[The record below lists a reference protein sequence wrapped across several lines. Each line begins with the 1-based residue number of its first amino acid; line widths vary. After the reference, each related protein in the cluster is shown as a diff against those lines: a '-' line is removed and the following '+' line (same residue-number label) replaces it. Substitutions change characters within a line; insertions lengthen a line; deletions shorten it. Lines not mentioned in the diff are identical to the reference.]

1 MYNFTFRAFVAK
13 YNDSKLSSKSIVQTR
28 RIFFKRD
35 MFYKFQKKSNSLIL
49 LLLFSESKMAKFRI
63 FRVPT
68 LVNKEVREL
77 IQKRIIQLEQEINQ
91 LRNQE
96 EEKEE
101 EEEDWEEEE
110 ELCLINPDLNPTMKY

>member
-1 MYNFTFRAFVAK
+1 MISEGVSFDPHDFNAYFV
-13 YNDSKLSSKSIVQTR
+13 
-28 RIFFKRD
+28 
-35 MFYKFQKKSNSLIL
+35 
-49 LLLFSESKMAKFRI
+49 FSESKMAKFRKFSVTTFI
-63 FRVPT
+63 
-68 LVNKEVREL
+68 NKEVREL

>member
-1 MYNFTFRAFVAK
+1 
-13 YNDSKLSSKSIVQTR
+13 
-28 RIFFKRD
+28 

-101 EEEDWEEEE
+101 EEWEEEE